1 MNIVRWDPF
10 REMVSLR
17 DVMDR
22 LVEDSVVRP
31 GRALGLIGEEAYPA
45 LDVYQNP
52 KELVVKA
59 SLPGVKPEDV
69 DITISGDT
77 LTVKGETKTDEEV
90 KREDYIYQEHRYG
103 SFSRT
108 LVLPPDLRTDKA
120 DASFDQGILTL
131 TIPRAEEVKPK
142 TIKVKAKGMIEGE
155 KKGDKEKK

>member
-10 REMVSLR
+10 REMMSLR
-17 DVMDR
+17 QAMDR
-22 LVEDSVVRP
+22 LMEDSVVRP
-31 GRALGLIGEEAYPA
+31 GRAFRPLGEEAYPA
-45 LDVYQNP
+45 LDVYQKP

-77 LTVKGETKTDEEV
+77 LTIKGETKTDEEV
-90 KREDYIYQEHRYG
+90 KREDYLYQEHRYG

-120 DASFDQGILTL
+120 DASFDQGIFTL

-142 TIKVKAKGMIEGE
+142 TIKVKAKGMVEGE
-155 KKGDKEKK
+155 KKEDEKK